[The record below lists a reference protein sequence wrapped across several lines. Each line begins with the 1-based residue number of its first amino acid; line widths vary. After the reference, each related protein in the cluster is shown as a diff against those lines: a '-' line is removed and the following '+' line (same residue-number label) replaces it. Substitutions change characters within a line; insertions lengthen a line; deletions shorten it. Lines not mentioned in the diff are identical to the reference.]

1 MDAPGTQSD
10 GRSYKPPIGTFVLLA
25 VACVL
30 YLGMLGSLSGL
41 NETDAMGRGMAL
53 GFGAIFG
60 VALWLVLA
68 VLLLVAALNGAM
80 PAIGKIGAALLL
92 PFSAIAASV
101 ATDLYGGG
109 AAWAFAVP
117 LLAPP
122 LIMIYAL
129 WARIPTLQTS
139 LLPLPTTAIVGS
151 LVVIL
156 ALAPFVASLASFAPD
171 PQQKAA
177 QKAREEKL
185 LQEEQIALRREAEVF
200 ARLGP
205 GSSLR
210 DYLQYLPGG
219 DSRSHE
225 ALAGARLVKSRQEDA
240 VELLKAGRLAALT
253 DLFRLDL
260 EAAPTL
266 CKAYDDA
273 LASAASQV
281 TKVRSDY
288 LSVAIDLEQQLPNIN
303 WLTDGGCNLDVSL
316 GLLADN
322 VRSVADSQCME
333 KFAAASR
340 VTIIGAAS
348 GRLEP
353 PTRFQSIGKCFSQ
366 SPARHSSSARNGR
379 RYRSQ

>member
-1 MDAPGTQSD
+1 VDPSEKQPD
-10 GRSYKPPIGTFVLLA
+10 RRSYTPPIGTFVLMT

-30 YLGMLGSLSGL
+30 YLGMMGSLSGL

-68 VLLLVAALNGAM
+68 ALLLVAALNGAM
-80 PAIGKIGAALLL
+80 PAVGKIGGALLL
-92 PFSAIAASV
+92 PLSAIAASV
-101 ATDLYGGG
+101 AIGLYGDG
-109 AAWAFAVP
+109 ATWAFAVP
-117 LLAPP
+117 LLVPP

-129 WARIPTLQTS
+129 WARFPALQTN
-139 LLPLPTTAIVGS
+139 LPPLPMTASVGG

-156 ALAPFVASLASFAPD
+156 ALAPFVASLPSFAPD
-171 PQQKAA
+171 PRQKAV

-185 LQEEQIALRREAEVF
+185 RQEEEIALQREAEVF

-205 GSSLR
+205 DSSLR

-225 ALAGARLVKSRQEDA
+225 ALDGARLVKSRQQDA

-260 EAAPTL
+260 QVEPAL

-273 LASAASQV
+273 LASAARQV
-281 TKVRSDY
+281 TKARSDY
-288 LSVAIDLEQQLPNIN
+288 LSVAIALEQQLPNIN
-303 WLTDGGCNLDVSL
+303 WLTDGGCNLDASL
-316 GLLADN
+316 GLLAGN
-322 VRSVADSQCME
+322 VHSVADSQRME
-333 KFAAASR
+333 QFA
-340 VTIIGAAS
+340 TT
-348 GRLEP
+348 LE
-353 PTRFQSIGKCFSQ
+353 GY
-366 SPARHSSSARNGR
+366 R
-379 RYRSQ
+379 R

>member
-10 GRSYKPPIGTFVLLA
+10 GRSYNPPIGTFVLLA

-200 ARLGP
+200 VRLGP
-205 GSSLR
+205 DSSLR

-322 VRSVADSQCME
+322 VRSVADSQRME
-333 KFAAASR
+333 KFAAA
-340 VTIIGAAS
+340 
-348 GRLEP
+348 LE
-353 PTRFQSIGKCFSQ
+353 GY
-366 SPARHSSSARNGR
+366 HH
-379 RYRSQ
+379 